1 MSGGLIAVFESTHET
16 MKAERALKAASV
28 RFRTS
33 IKPRAIGS
41 GCQMALTFVEKD
53 LAEVAKVIDE
63 NSLKLA
69 GFFVKAGDG
78 SWRPASGRP

>member
-16 MKAERALKAASV
+16 MKAEKALKEARI
-28 RFRTS
+28 RFRTT

-41 GCQMALTFVEKD
+41 DCQMALTFDEKD
-53 LAEVAKVIDE
+53 LAGVAKVIDE
-63 NSLKLA
+63 KSLKLT

-78 SWRPASGRP
+78 SWRPASGRS